1 MSDQDDGLVVTSGS
15 PEVGQV
21 AHRTPR
27 NAGVSDTVLLW
38 YDDFHTPLS
47 LLRSAL
53 GDALVLVVDI
63 GGDASG
69 PDLDS
74 GWRVHRVNE
83 RDRFCHTY
91 LLRAI
96 LANAVYQ
103 GGYLLS
109 AALSRPLLAETTIAT
124 ARAVSAT
131 RVVHGFAG
139 NDQVRF
145 EMAMHALA
153 PELVVVPVAA
163 LLGSQNTRNHEG
175 YTVSENLWGRSIEAG
190 PLADPAVRPP
200 AEVFRRCGS
209 PDMPTPPA
217 TEHRLSFLAGRPV
230 AVDGEPL
237 RLPALLERVEALAAS
252 FGVGFSDCVED
263 GYVGLKTRVVYEA
276 PGATALV
283 AAHRDIERLV
293 SSRRQNDVTAL
304 VDQAWTNLVYDGGWF
319 DPLRVSLEAYI
330 DDVNRW
336 ATGEVTLLFRA
347 GTVQPVARGSAYAL
361 YDEKAAVYR
370 VGQDIAVGTSGPA
383 AALSAPMTAAVRRG
397 DTCAEPEVVSSWN
410 A

>member
-1 MSDQDDGLVVTSGS
+1 MSEHNDGPVVTSGAS
-15 PEVGQV
+15 EPGQ
-21 AHRTPR
+21 AQEAT
-27 NAGVSDTVLLW
+27 AVSDTVLLW

-47 LLRSAL
+47 LLRPAL
-53 GDALVLVVDI
+53 GDALVLVIDI
-63 GGDASG
+63 GGDVSG
-69 PDLDS
+69 PNVDS
-74 GWRVHRVNE
+74 AWRVHRVDE
-83 RDRFCHTY
+83 RDRFCHIY

-139 NDQVRF
+139 NDQLRF

-153 PELVVVPVAA
+153 PELVVVPVAV
-163 LLGSQNTRNHEG
+163 LLGSQNLRNRDG
-175 YTVSENLWGRSIEAG
+175 YTISENIWGRSTEAG
-190 PLADPAVRPP
+190 SLANPAVCPP

-209 PDMPTPPA
+209 PTMPTPPA
-217 TEHRLSFLAGRPV
+217 TAHRLSFVAGRPV
-230 AVDGEPL
+230 AVDEEPMQ
-237 RLPALLERVEALAAS
+237 LPALLEHVNALAAP

-263 GYVGLKTRVVYEA
+263 GYVGLKTRAVYEA

-319 DPLRVSLEAYI
+319 DPLRTSLEAYI

-336 ATGEVTLLFRA
+336 ATGDVTLLFRA
-347 GTVQPVARGSAYAL
+347 GGVQPVARSCAHAL
-361 YDEKAAVYR
+361 YDEQAAVYR
-370 VGQDIAVGTSGPA
+370 VGQDIAGGPA
-383 AALSAPMTAAVRRG
+383 AALSAPMKAAVRRG
-397 DTCAEPEVVSSWN
+397 TNCTEPEVVSSWS

>member
-1 MSDQDDGLVVTSGS
+1 MSERNDGPVT
-15 PEVGQV
+15 E
-21 AHRTPR
+21 
-27 NAGVSDTVLLW
+27 NDTVLLW

-47 LLRSAL
+47 PLRPAL

-63 GGDASG
+63 GGAPG
-69 PDLDS
+69 PNLDS
-74 GWRVHRVNE
+74 EWRVHRVNE

-109 AALSRPLLAETTIAT
+109 AALSRPLLAEATIAT

-139 NDQVRF
+139 NDQLRF

-163 LLGSQNTRNHEG
+163 LLGSQNTRNRDG

-190 PLADPAVRPP
+190 PLANPALRPS
-200 AEVFRRCGS
+200 AEVFQRCSS

-217 TEHRLSFLAGRPV
+217 TVHQLSFLAGRPV
-230 AVDGEPL
+230 AVDGEPMQ
-237 RLPALLERVEALAAS
+237 LPALLERVDALAAA

-263 GYVGLKTRVVYEA
+263 GYVGLKTRAVYEA

-293 SSRRQNDVTAL
+293 SSRRQNDITAL

-319 DPLRVSLEAYI
+319 DPLRSSLEAYI

-336 ATGEVTLLFRA
+336 ATGDVSLLFRA
-347 GTVQPVARGSAYAL
+347 GSVQPVARSSTHAL

-370 VGQDIAVGTSGPA
+370 VGQDIAVGAGGSA
-383 AALSAPMTAAVRRG
+383 AALSAPMKAAMRRRNNC
-397 DTCAEPEVVSSWN
+397 TEPEVVSSWN